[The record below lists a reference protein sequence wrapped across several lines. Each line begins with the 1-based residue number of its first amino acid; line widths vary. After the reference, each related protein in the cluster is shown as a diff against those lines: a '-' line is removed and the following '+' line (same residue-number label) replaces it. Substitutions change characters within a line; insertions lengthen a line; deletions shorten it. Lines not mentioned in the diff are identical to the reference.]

1 MEKDRYKAIP
11 PFSLVPGNLP
21 DFQIYM
27 RTEEGKFVLWAVDG
41 NKVSMEKLGRLTE
54 GGRKEIFIS
63 LEDEFKYDLHLEAN
77 LGKILEN
84 EQVPTDNKASIFTR
98 VSTNVV
104 KETFE
109 SSLGLGVMSSEAL
122 ERTKA
127 MVESALAFIAE
138 SKSLHALAKMIGHDY
153 QTYEHATK
161 VLWFTVAF
169 LKMYPETLDQIET
182 GHEELDDTLRKDLLK
197 QCGVGALLHDIG
209 KALIAQEIINK
220 NAPLTEVE
228 WEIVKRH
235 PLNSLA
241 MLLDAD
247 LPLFVKQ
254 GMVYHHEN
262 FHGGGYPMGIAGESI
277 PTLARLLRIIDV
289 FEAMTSRRPYKDPMP
304 PLKAAQIMIGTP
316 ENGNGEQASNP
327 DNGNGSKAEQ
337 AGDDGA
343 EEKAAAED
351 AKRDDRDRGMRQ
363 CFDIDL
369 LRKFIV
375 FLGNVKL
382 DS

>member
-11 PFSLVPGNLP
+11 PFSLVPGDLP

-262 FHGGGYPMGIAGESI
+262 FHGGGYPMGIAGQSI

>member
-11 PFSLVPGNLP
+11 PFSLVPGDLP

-182 GHEELDDTLRKDLLK
+182 GHEELDDTLRKELLK

-304 PLKAAQIMIGTP
+304 PLKAAQIMIGAP

-337 AGDDGA
+337 AGDDGE